1 MLTLL
6 MRFMVAGFLI
16 VFSGSL
22 VSYAQ
27 EPASPPRDVKI
38 VTRVLPPMVID
49 RDNSL
54 SGFSID
60 LMNEVSA
67 RLNLRPNY
75 VTAPDVRALLEEVRS
90 KRAEVGISA
99 VSITSARELEFDFS
113 QPMLNAGLQIMTRA
127 QSGGGGTPLSDLL
140 RLLISST
147 SLAWLGIAV
156 LIILIPAH
164 IVWALERRHPQGII
178 GNTKYFP
185 GIFVALYWAASTL
198 VTQADAS
205 PRQAFAR
212 VVALLWM
219 FTGVVFVALYT
230 AQLTATLTVQQIA
243 GSISGPEDLVGKKVA
258 VTAGSTASA
267 IVRELRA
274 QPFEVRQINEAFE
287 ALIDKKV
294 DAIVFDAPVL
304 LYFAANEGKGQVQLV
319 GSPFRK
325 EDYGIV
331 FQQGS
336 AMRSEVNVALLRM
349 REDGTYQRIYDRWF
363 ASK

>member
-1 MLTLL
+1 MLPLL
-6 MRFMVAGFLI
+6 SRFVVAGFLI
-16 VFSGSL
+16 FSCL
-22 VSYAQ
+22 TAAEAQ
-27 EPASPPRDVKI
+27 SPTSSPRDVKV
-38 VTRVLPPMVID
+38 VTRVLPPMVTQ

-60 LMNEVSA
+60 LMNEISA
-67 RLNLRPNY
+67 RLNLRPDY
-75 VTAPDVRALLEEVRS
+75 TPAPDVRTLLEEVRS
-90 KRAEVGISA
+90 NRAQIGISA
-99 VSITSARELEFDFS
+99 VSITSARELDFDFS

-127 QSGGGGTPLSDLL
+127 QAGGGGTPLSDLL

-147 SLAWLGIAV
+147 SLAWLGIAA

-164 IVWALERRHPQGII
+164 IVWVLERRHPEGII
-178 GNTKYFP
+178 GNKKYFP

-198 VTQADAS
+198 VTQADAA

-230 AQLTATLTVQQIA
+230 AQLTAILTVQQIT
-243 GSISGPEDLVGKKVA
+243 GSISGPEDLVGKRVA
-258 VTAGSTASA
+258 VTAGSTATA
-267 IVRELRA
+267 AVRELRA
-274 QPFEVRQINEAFE
+274 QPVEVRQINEAFE
-287 ALIDKKV
+287 ALIDKQV

-304 LYFAANEGKGQVQLV
+304 LYFAANEGKGLVQLV

-331 FQQGS
+331 FQRGS
-336 AMRSEVNVALLRM
+336 ALRSEVNVALLRM
-349 REDGTYQRIYDRWF
+349 REDGSYQRIYDRWF
-363 ASK
+363 TSK